1 MLLGRQGS
9 FLLKKYQ
16 IFSLNEGSYIYFTQI
31 IFGISGEKI
40 LGKFSY
46 VHGILRIFE
55 RFHYYEQL

>member
-16 IFSLNEGSYIYFTQI
+16 IFSLNEGSSILHKLFLA
-31 IFGISGEKI
+31 FLGKKI

-46 VHGILRIFE
+46 VHGILRIIE